1 MQNAQLKKHKM
12 HSSPS
17 ERGTWSG
24 TPPAC
29 DAAGTGPRLAPEKSP
44 TRQRNQADTCNA
56 TTPDT
61 ILRKSL
67 GPLQGT
73 CHPNKNLPTTTDDD
87 GGQNKESLLNQALTK
102 TKPWRRQ
109 LCMLHGLGQRMS
121 GGKGQQ
127 EKHEPMQRSAPPPW
141 PTQPPA
147 NTFLHAATQS
157 SIRTGG
163 PLVTTAQE
171 LRQPAVTQC
180 PPFVAFPQQ
189 APLLQISWTSP

>member
-24 TPPAC
+24 TPLHV
-29 DAAGTGPRLAPEKSP
+29 TRLAQAQDSLLRDLPRGRETKQIP
-44 TRQRNQADTCNA
+44 AMQRLQTPSSA
-56 TTPDT
+56 T
-61 ILRKSL
+61 SL

-141 PTQPPA
+141 PAQPPA

-171 LRQPAVTQC
+171 LRQPCSC
-180 PPFVAFPQQ
+180 PPCSQSPGQRTCHPSSAAT
-189 APLLQISWTSP
+189 AP